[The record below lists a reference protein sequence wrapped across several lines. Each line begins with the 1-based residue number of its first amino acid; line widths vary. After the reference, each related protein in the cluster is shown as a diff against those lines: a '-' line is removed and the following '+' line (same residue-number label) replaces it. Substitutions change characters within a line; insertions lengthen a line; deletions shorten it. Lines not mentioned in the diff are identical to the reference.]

1 MIKLTTDLRE
11 TVIAIAQDAAAAI
24 MAVYATPFDVEIKS
38 DHSPVTAA
46 DLGANQVIARAGA
59 ADAGPADPV

>member
-38 DHSPVTAA
+38 DERGSCVVDGFLPCFQFQVTGGNVGSE
-46 DLGANQVIARAGA
+46 DG
-59 ADAGPADPV
+59 

>member
-24 MAVYATPFDVEIKS
+24 MAVYATPFDVTIKS
-38 DHSPVTAA
+38 DHSRSPPPTWPPT
-46 DLGANQVIARAGA
+46 R
-59 ADAGPADPV
+59 

>member
-24 MAVYATPFDVEIKS
+24 MAVYATPS
-38 DHSPVTAA
+38 MSRSNPTAA
-46 DLGANQVIARAGA
+46 R
-59 ADAGPADPV
+59 